1 MEWKTVLERIQESQ
15 DPEVKKNLT
24 AWLHQE
30 IHKGHLQAQDIV
42 PALETAFAKEKS
54 PGMSAEFKRMIARF
68 RVRKLLGKDL
78 LSMTRPPVS
87 GREIAQVWE
96 QAHELKSVYNETR
109 QPHASDFESR
119 YTLLNEIGS
128 GGMSTVFKAVR
139 NADGKEV
146 AIKYLKPEF
155 FSSENIRARFDREC
169 RVSLGFD
176 HPNVIDVLEID
187 RSDNAG
193 FLVMEYIPKGG
204 VDRLLDDPGLDL
216 NLIVSIA
223 EQTARALS
231 YVHQQGIIH
240 RDVKLSNL
248 LVPSFEPLSCIHVKL
263 TDFGICKDVA
273 QDGLTIVGTRM
284 GTDLYCAPEQ
294 IAAPEK
300 VDSRSD
306 IYAFGVCIYRL
317 LTRSYPC
324 TDVASVRTVRPDIPE
339 SLDIVLMKCLEHQ
352 PENRYACADELI
364 QKITETAKDTAKDTA
379 LCPEESS

>member
-1 MEWKTVLERIQESQ
+1 MEWKTVLDRIQQESQ
-15 DPEVKKNLT
+15 DPELKKTLA

-30 IHKGHLQAQDIV
+30 INKGHIQARDIV
-42 PALETAFAKEKS
+42 PALETAFAQEKS

-68 RVRKLLGKDL
+68 RVRKFLGKDL

-87 GREIAQVWE
+87 GREIEQVWE
-96 QAHELKSVYNETR
+96 QAHELKSVYDETR
-109 QPHASDFESR
+109 QPQASDFESR

-139 NADGKEV
+139 NTDGKEV
-146 AIKYLKPEF
+146 AIKYLKPAF
-155 FSSENIRARFDREC
+155 FSSENICSRFDREC

-193 FLVMEYIPKGG
+193 FLVMEYIPNGG
-204 VDRLLDDPGLDL
+204 VDRLLDAPGLDL

-248 LVPSFEPLSCIHVKL
+248 LVKSFEPLSRIHVKL
-263 TDFGICKDVA
+263 TDFGICKDMA

-284 GTDLYCAPEQ
+284 GTDFYCAPEQ
-294 IAAPEK
+294 MAAPEK
-300 VDSRSD
+300 ADTRSD
-306 IYAFGVCIYRL
+306 IYALGVCIYRL
-317 LTRSYPC
+317 LTKLYPG
-324 TDVASVRTVRPDIPE
+324 TDMPSVKTFRPDIPE
-339 SLDIVLMKCLEHQ
+339 SLNMVIMKCLEHQ
-352 PENRYACADELI
+352 PENRYASAEELI
-364 QKITETAKDTAKDTA
+364 QKLTETAKETA
-379 LCPEESS
+379 LSSEGSS